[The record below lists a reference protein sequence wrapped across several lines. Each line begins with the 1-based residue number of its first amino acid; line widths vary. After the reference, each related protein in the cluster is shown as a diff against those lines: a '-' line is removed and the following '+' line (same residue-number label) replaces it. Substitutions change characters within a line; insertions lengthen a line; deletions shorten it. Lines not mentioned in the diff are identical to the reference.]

1 MIYQPTTTTGVEH
14 SRVVSNIP
22 SAVVSDTFHLHLHP
36 GSCSS
41 GASVLSDSS
50 EDYCSKTGATA
61 TRQVNDTNSD
71 LNGGDDQPKPFPQTL
86 MELLSSEDP
95 EIITWL
101 PSGKAFIV
109 RCPKKFVE
117 LVLPRFFKQT
127 KITSF
132 QRQLNMYGFRRIA
145 DGPEMG
151 AYRHELFLRD
161 KPHLSNTI
169 QRKKRIRK
177 RKAPKSVVLRNSLP
191 RPEVMAEEHCAAK
204 SDNIR
209 HLHAFHNTCHT
220 PTPPKKNGFTHLTG
234 YSIIVCDHA
243 NKTLAEVARYDTIP
257 CDLDSFA
264 LGVGS
269 LLADGIEQYKKRCV
283 EKVGLAAIKYPS
295 QAAQSANA
303 MQNYQADTY
312 HFCEDEIN
320 AEICNIFHNDSLS
333 NLHMTAI

>member
-1 MIYQPTTTTGVEH
+1 MIYQPNATSGVEH

-22 SAVVSDTFHLHLHP
+22 SAVISNAFHHISP

-41 GASVLSDSS
+41 AASVSSDSS
-50 EDYCSKTGATA
+50 EDEFSKTGATA
-61 TRQVNDTNSD
+61 AHQVTNSD

-95 EIITWL
+95 EIVTWL

-145 DGPEMG
+145 DGPDMG

-161 KPHLSNTI
+161 KPHLTNNI

-177 RKAPKSVVLRNSLP
+177 RKALRNSLP
-191 RPEVMAEEHCAAK
+191 RPEIMVEEPCAAK
-204 SDNIR
+204 SDNLR
-209 HLHAFHNTCHT
+209 QPDTFHKMCPS
-220 PTPPKKNGFTHLTG
+220 PTPRNSNSLTHLKG

-243 NKTLAEVARYDTIP
+243 NKSIAEVARYDAIP

-269 LLADGIEQYKKRCV
+269 LLADGIEQYKKSCV
-283 EKVGLAAIKYPS
+283 EKVGLATIKYSS
-295 QAAQSANA
+295 QAPQNANA

-312 HFCEDEIN
+312 HLCEDEIN
-320 AEICNIFHNDSLS
+320 AEICNIFHCDSLS